1 MSQAK
6 TVSGSRFWPI
16 LLALIDIALLIWIVT
31 AYRDKKAEERAYA
44 YYSSIAAQTT
54 AGTPAAP
61 AGTTAAV
68 TKKSETTAKPA
79 QTVPAQTS
87 AAQTTT
93 AAAGSLRDPGRY
105 ATSGVPG
112 QADFAWITQDSLDG
126 EIPAGV
132 ERLTDFR
139 EVTGPWKCYVQDIT
153 QGGESSYVVQTF
165 LNITIDG
172 KKDECTLL
180 FDWGY
185 TCMGNTG
192 EQYDDPTPDSEF
204 SGSWSDGGMTAFGV
218 GSVEI
223 TGFWYADGQEFAV
236 GEMHWPDGTSGSL
249 MMVRP

>member
-1 MSQAK
+1 MSQAN

-16 LLALIDIALLIWIVT
+16 LLALIDIALLIWIVS
-31 AYRDKKAEERAYA
+31 AYRDKKADERAYA
-44 YYSSIAAQTT
+44 YYSSIAAQTAT
-54 AGTPAAP
+54 AKTTAAP
-61 AGTTAAV
+61 AKTAA
-68 TKKSETTAKPA
+68 TAKKSETQTAKSS
-79 QTVPAQTS
+79 QTA

-93 AAAGSLRDPGRY
+93 AAAESLRDPDRY
-105 ATSGVPG
+105 AASGLPE
-112 QADFAWITQDSLDG
+112 QADFAWITQDILDG
-126 EIPAGV
+126 KIPSGV

-172 KKDECTLL
+172 KKDDCTLL

-185 TCMGNTG
+185 TYLGNTG

-204 SGSWSDGGMTAFGV
+204 SGSWSDGGIEALGV
-218 GSVEI
+218 GSAEI
-223 TGFWYADGQEFAV
+223 TGFWYAEGHEYAV
-236 GEMHWPDGTSGSL
+236 GVMHWPDGASGTL